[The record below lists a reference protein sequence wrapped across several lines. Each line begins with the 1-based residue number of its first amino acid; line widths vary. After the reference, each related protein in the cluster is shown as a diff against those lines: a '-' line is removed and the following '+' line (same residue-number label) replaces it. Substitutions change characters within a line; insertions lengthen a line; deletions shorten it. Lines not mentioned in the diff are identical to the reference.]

1 MHKVL
6 LCHRRHN
13 DVGNRECFHHWL
25 EERSQLVLDLQT
37 DLGYLRYAQV
47 HQLPRRN
54 LLYRGIRVTRSWFV
68 AAFLSSKTG
77 SQLPPL
83 AADPHTRREERWDV
97 IDELSYESKEAFVA
111 ALTSDKGIAAAKRLV
126 DDHAT
131 WSRRSVVVTN
141 DELVVAAD
149 PQGKFPRIST
159 VFCLRALPGMPREDM
174 LDYWESSHQGLV
186 VSLQRSLGYR
196 AYDQLHVRSNA
207 ELEQA
212 INHLGGNVG
221 EEFDGVA
228 LLAYG
233 SQWGLILGFLNP
245 FAQIANLRLV
255 KDEIT
260 FIDGQRSALV
270 FGTEYR
276 FK

>member
-13 DVGNRECFHHWL
+13 DVGNREFFHHWL

-83 AADPHTRREERWDV
+83 AADQHTRREERWDV

-149 PQGKFPRIST
+149 PQDKFPRIST

-174 LDYWESSHQGLV
+174 LGL
-186 VSLQRSLGYR
+186 LGIQPPR
-196 AYDQLHVRSNA
+196 
-207 ELEQA
+207 
-212 INHLGGNVG
+212 VG
-221 EEFDGVA
+221 CVTATFVGIP
-228 LLAYG
+228 
-233 SQWGLILGFLNP
+233 GL
-245 FAQIANLRLV
+245 
-255 KDEIT
+255 
-260 FIDGQRSALV
+260 RSATRKEQC
-270 FGTEYR
+270 GT
-276 FK
+276 